1 MRIKVPY
8 IIFSTVTSLF
18 IVNPRVLMPNIV
30 ASLLKTIANATFTI
44 FLVHMSFFYLYY
56 VLTRWATQNGVFHT
70 EMFLFSFVGSL
81 LFWILWDGL
90 QKAYFQTK
98 QQILTAR

>member
-1 MRIKVPY
+1 MRHLP
-8 IIFSTVTSLF
+8 F
-18 IVNPRVLMPNIV
+18 
-30 ASLLKTIANATFTI
+30 

-56 VLTRWATQNGVFHT
+56 VLTRWATQNAVFHT